1 MSLDPTQMRLLNAIM
16 DRAAR
21 DLPFRRQL
29 MTTPAPAIRDAFG
42 VQIPADF
49 RIKFVE
55 RGPDVDSLV
64 VLPDYRSGG
73 EEELSEE
80 ELEAV
85 AGGTDTTVAWSQ
97 PTPPP
102 PPPPAPAP

>member
-1 MSLDPTQMRLLNAIM
+1 MNLDATQMRLLNAIL

-64 VLPDYRSGG
+64 VLPDFRSGD
-73 EEELSEE
+73 EELSEE

-85 AGGTDTTVAWSQ
+85 AGGTDTTVTWSE

-102 PPPPAPAP
+102 PPPAPGS

>member
-1 MSLDPTQMRLLNAIM
+1 MSHESTQMRLLNAIL

-21 DLPFRRQL
+21 DLPFRQQL

-55 RGPDVDSLV
+55 RGADVDSLV
-64 VLPDYRSGG
+64 VLPDYRSGD
-73 EEELSEE
+73 EELSDA

-85 AGGTDTTVAWSQ
+85 AGGTDTTVMWSE

-102 PPPPAPAP
+102 PPPPAPAS

>member
-1 MSLDPTQMRLLNAIM
+1 MNLDATQMRLLNAIM

-64 VLPDYRSGG
+64 VLPDYMAGD
-73 EEELSEE
+73 EELSEE

-85 AGGTDTTVAWSQ
+85 AGGTDTTVTWSE

-102 PPPPAPAP
+102 PPPAPGS